1 MLFNLNIDFNLSY
14 VTDTFLYGVV
24 LSCFLVLVS
33 YCFSLKNINF
43 NKMGSYECGFIPFD
57 DARSKMEIQFF
68 IVALLF
74 VIFDLEVVLILPWC
88 SIVGLVTYF
97 EFWVM
102 FFFLNILIIGF
113 LFEWLRGALT

>member
-1 MLFNLNIDFNLSY
+1 
-14 VTDTFLYGVV
+14 
-24 LSCFLVLVS
+24 
-33 YCFSLKNINF
+33 
-43 NKMGSYECGFIPFD
+43 MGSYECGFIPFD